1 MIVKKNIF
9 NRHKSLVIEW
19 KGEKILR
26 HKGEILHLF
35 RQGVFHISTR
45 FVFSQQSN
53 NRIISRFSVSNV
65 VTYNWVGGVK
75 Y

>member
-1 MIVKKNIF
+1 MYG
-9 NRHKSLVIEW
+9 LEW
-19 KGEKILR
+19 KGEKKILV

-53 NRIISRFSVSNV
+53 NRIIYRFSVSNV